1 MIAFNGILQI
11 FQFSSRVKSSL
22 TMKHRSDMM
31 IWTEYVCGV
40 FINTKECPKFP
51 IAVTASHH
59 LSLERLFWEDRIQNF
74 AVVKIKIIIPPS
86 LINELH
92 LGFKSDL
99 YLVSF

>member
-1 MIAFNGILQI
+1 MDG
-11 FQFSSRVKSSL
+11 
-22 TMKHRSDMM
+22 
-31 IWTEYVCGV
+31 VCVWRIYKYQGM
-40 FINTKECPKFP
+40 PKFP